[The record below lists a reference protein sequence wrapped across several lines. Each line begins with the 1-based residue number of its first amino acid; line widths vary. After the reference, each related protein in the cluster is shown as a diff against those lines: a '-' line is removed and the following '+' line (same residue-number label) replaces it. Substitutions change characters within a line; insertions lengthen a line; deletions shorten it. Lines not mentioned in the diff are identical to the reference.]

1 MHAKLGRDSRALVE
15 TLHSAII
22 IFRKIYKLN
31 KRMKIIF
38 FVVCLLLAQVLKA
51 NETKNSNDQ
60 ESDVIL
66 KVIEGLSHLKS
77 MKCKS
82 DLNYTI
88 SAYRDRKP
96 WAIAS
101 KNEFLLFSFLL
112 SILRSRCA
120 TKIE

>member
-1 MHAKLGRDSRALVE
+1 
-15 TLHSAII
+15 
-22 IFRKIYKLN
+22 
-31 KRMKIIF
+31 MKIII
-38 FVVCLLLAQVLKA
+38 FVVCLSLAQA
-51 NETKNSNDQ
+51 NEIKSSNSV

-77 MKCKS
+77 TKCKS

-101 KNEFLLFSFLL
+101 KNKFFFTRFSQCNLQ
-112 SILRSRCA
+112 R
-120 TKIE
+120 

>member
-1 MHAKLGRDSRALVE
+1 
-15 TLHSAII
+15 
-22 IFRKIYKLN
+22 
-31 KRMKIIF
+31 MKIIF
-38 FVVCLLLAQVLKA
+38 FIVCLSLAHLLKA
-51 NETKNSNDQ
+51 SEIKSVNDE

-77 MKCKS
+77 TKCKS

-101 KNEFLLFSFLL
+101 KDKFIISNHSTNCI
-112 SILRSRCA
+112 SA
-120 TKIE
+120 TAIEN